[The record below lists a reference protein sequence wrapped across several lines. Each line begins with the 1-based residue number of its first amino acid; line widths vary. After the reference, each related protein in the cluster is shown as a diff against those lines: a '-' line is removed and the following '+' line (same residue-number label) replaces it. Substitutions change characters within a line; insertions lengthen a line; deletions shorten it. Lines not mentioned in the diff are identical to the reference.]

1 MEVRNMAE
9 TQDSRSSR
17 KSELALGKA
26 ETKTPTRGEHPLV
39 DLRQEIDS
47 LFDRFFQTP
56 MWNPFGGR
64 LFDVEPFRRLGTSFG
79 PAAPKV
85 DLAET
90 DKELQITAEMP
101 GMKESDVQL
110 VLDGDMLTL
119 KGEKTEQKEEEG
131 KEYIV
136 SERSFGR
143 FERSFRLPE
152 SVDRERIAAAFENG
166 VLTVTLPKTA
176 ESLTRSRRIQIAA
189 KK

>member
-1 MEVRNMAE
+1 MAE
-9 TQDSRSSR
+9 TQNPGATR
-17 KSELALGKA
+17 KSEIAPSKM
-26 ETKTPTRGEHPLV
+26 ETRTPTRGGHPLV

-64 LFDVEPFRRLGTSFG
+64 LFDVEPFRRLETSFG

-90 DKELQITAEMP
+90 DKELQITAELP
-101 GMKESDVQL
+101 GMKELDVQV
-110 VLDGDMLTL
+110 VLDGDMLML
-119 KGEKTEQKEEEG
+119 KGEKSEQKEEEG
-131 KEYIV
+131 KEYIL
-136 SERSFGR
+136 SERSYGR
-143 FERSFRLPE
+143 FERSFRLPDF
-152 SVDRERIAAAFENG
+152 VDRERIAAAYDNG

-176 ESLTRSRRIQIAA
+176 ESQTKSRRIQIAA